1 MKLSLYL
8 DTRHKTELS
17 PLKFA
22 IRRRGAAVYIPTNIL
37 LRADQWDARAS
48 KVIKH
53 PSRTAFNSFLM
64 RRQLDIEEAL
74 LSLQNKSLPEIRA
87 ALMAKFYE
95 PEKPAAALFIPFFEN
110 VITEGRSSS
119 TQRMMRSTL
128 NVLKEWQPSIGTVT
142 FEDINKQW
150 LDSFVTWCVSTRGSR
165 PNTIATHLRLIRIV
179 INRALDDELTT
190 NYPFR
195 RYRVKTEQTAK
206 RSLEPDELRH
216 LWAQHP
222 SKPRI
227 AYALDIWRLVFLLMG
242 INIVDLS
249 NLRPSDYRGGRICYR
264 RAKTGKFYDIK
275 VEPEAAALIEQYR
288 STSGKWL
295 LNLFDKYKSK
305 QVVIAR
311 VNDYIR
317 RIPGFEKITTY
328 WARHSWATMA
338 AELDIPKET
347 IAAGLGHGGATVT
360 DIYIKFDR
368 AKVDAA
374 NRRVIDFVTSGA
386 ADPDL
391 QL

>member
-22 IRRRGAAVYIPTNIL
+22 IRRRGAAVYIPTHISL
-37 LRADQWDARAS
+37 KADQWDARAG

-53 PSRTAFNSFLM
+53 PSRAAFNSFLM

-87 ALMAKFYE
+87 ALLAKFYG
-95 PEKPAAALFIPFFEN
+95 PEKPAASLFVPFFEK
-110 VITEGRSSS
+110 IIAGRRASS

-128 NVLKEWQPSIGTVT
+128 NVLKAWQPAINTVT
-142 FEDINKQW
+142 FEDITKQW
-150 LDSFVTWCVSTRGSR
+150 LDSFVSWCVSVRGSR
-165 PNTIATHLRLIRIV
+165 PNTIASHLRLIRIV
-179 INRALDDELTT
+179 INQALDAELTT

-206 RSLEPDELRH
+206 RSLEPDELRS
-216 LWAQHP
+216 LWVQSP
-222 SKPRI
+222 TNPRI
-227 AYALDIWRLVFLLMG
+227 VYALDIWKLVFLLMG
-242 INIVDLS
+242 INIIDLC
-249 NLRPSDYRGGRICYR
+249 NLKPSDYSGGRLCYR
-264 RAKTGKFYDIK
+264 RAKTGKLYDIK
-275 VEPEAAALIEQYR
+275 VEPEAASLIERYR

-295 LNLFDKYKSK
+295 LDPLDRYKDKKI
-305 QVVIAR
+305 VIAR
-311 VNDYIR
+311 INDYLR
-317 RIPGFEKITTY
+317 QIPGFEKITTY